1 MHVKP
6 KDCLLPL
13 TWWTFHEV
21 WFFNIYFVMWQN
33 FEILGSQIKVEW
45 IINIVGVLT
54 SLWCCTP
61 KVENLNLL
69 IKGQIAHQKGSPLMI
84 FLQMK
89 QISLMKI
96 IVCWKQMVISM
107 FMTLNDGMLINILP
121 YFWKLNNFVMWLF
134 PFCVMMNG
142 FFTMG
147 VGWCLF
153 VFWQVSKRG

>member
-1 MHVKP
+1 
-6 KDCLLPL
+6 
-13 TWWTFHEV
+13 
-21 WFFNIYFVMWQN
+21 
-33 FEILGSQIKVEW
+33 
-45 IINIVGVLT
+45 
-54 SLWCCTP
+54 
-61 KVENLNLL
+61 L

-96 IVCWKQMVISM
+96 IVCWKQLVISM

-147 VGWCLF
+147 VG
-153 VFWQVSKRG
+153 